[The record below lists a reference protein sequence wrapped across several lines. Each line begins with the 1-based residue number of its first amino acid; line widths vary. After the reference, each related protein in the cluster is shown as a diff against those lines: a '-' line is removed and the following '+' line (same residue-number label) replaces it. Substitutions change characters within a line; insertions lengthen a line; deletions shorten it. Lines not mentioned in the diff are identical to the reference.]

1 MEIVLGFNEVVLSE
15 LFYNEL
21 PFKEVSINNNIY
33 NYRILLVKQ
42 LHFTM
47 QKNNYVDILTLE
59 EVETSLLAWIFHLLA
74 TTTHLVSMIILLQQ
88 PNFFL

>member
-47 QKNNYVDILTLE
+47 QKNN
-59 EVETSLLAWIFHLLA
+59 
-74 TTTHLVSMIILLQQ
+74 
-88 PNFFL
+88 